1 LGTGWTEV
9 FFFKST
15 LLGIFDFFRFDVL
28 SLPYAKSGEKGV
40 MASILDIML
49 EEAEAES
56 RRIESEVCHHFLTL
70 PSAIKFTFFS
80 RRALF

>member
-1 LGTGWTEV
+1 
-9 FFFKST
+9 
-15 LLGIFDFFRFDVL
+15 
-28 SLPYAKSGEKGV
+28 

-80 RRALF
+80 RRALL